1 MCYWLRVFCKWTLQK
16 LKEFCPLCIIS
27 EQLLVPEQSE
37 SVLQEKPTE
46 QIVEAL
52 SEEMSHAVD
61 ADQTPVTNET
71 TQD

>member
-1 MCYWLRVFCKWTLQK
+1 M
-16 LKEFCPLCIIS
+16 
-27 EQLLVPEQSE
+27 PEQNE